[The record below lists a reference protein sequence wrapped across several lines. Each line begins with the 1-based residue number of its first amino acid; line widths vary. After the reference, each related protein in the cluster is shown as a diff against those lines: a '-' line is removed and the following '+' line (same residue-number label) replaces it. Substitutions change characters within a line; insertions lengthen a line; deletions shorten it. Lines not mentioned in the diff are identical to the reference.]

1 MGAFHVSSPFHSL
14 AEMMVTWQ

>member
-1 MGAFHVSSPFHSL
+1 MGAFHLSSPFHSL